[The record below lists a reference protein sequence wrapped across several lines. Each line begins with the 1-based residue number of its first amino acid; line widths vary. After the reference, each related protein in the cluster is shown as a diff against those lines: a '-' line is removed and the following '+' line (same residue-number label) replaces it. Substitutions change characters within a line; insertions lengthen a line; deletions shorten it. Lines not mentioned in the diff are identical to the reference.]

1 VLLGRA
7 DECARIDDL
16 LHKARCGRSGTL
28 VIRGDPGIGK
38 TALVDYADSRADG
51 MRVLRAVGVESETE
65 LPYAGLH
72 ELVRPVAG
80 LIERLPGQQRTAM
93 RHALALGG
101 GEVGDRFAVYAATLG
116 LVALAASE
124 RPVLCLIDDSHWLDR
139 GSAEA
144 LVFAARRL
152 EDDDVAIVFAAR
164 DAPPRGLT
172 APGVPELRL
181 GGLELAAAVQL
192 LADRHESIAPD
203 VARRIADATGGN
215 ALALLEAPREMGD
228 GQLSGRDAIDDPI
241 PVGEGIERAFLVRA
255 QGLPEGTAWALLVA
269 ATAGST
275 HVSTILAAADAKAD
289 VLDEAE
295 RAGLLRIEAGRV
307 RFRHPL
313 VRSAVYHGAPSGQRR
328 AAHRA
333 LAAVLAGP
341 EHSDRRAWHLAAAA
355 TGPNESVA
363 SALVTAADRV
373 GRRGGVAGQAEFLAR
388 AADLSPEPRLRVERL
403 LAAGLAAA
411 DAGLLDRGDGLLQ
424 VGLREADDP
433 RVRADLVLGRWDVMF
448 RGGRAAEWYQ
458 PTLATARSIEPI
470 DKGRSAALVAHAW
483 DFAFDL
489 LEPTESRELA
499 AWIWRLVGADALQAT
514 NLPALSALCW
524 QWMADGRRDDS
535 GDAAEV
541 GARLALNGDFD
552 QAAYFAECLTFTD
565 RFSQARNVLEELVAR
580 CRAEGRLTHLAYA
593 LVSLAR
599 LQLRCGELRRSY
611 ATASEALT
619 VAGDTGAS
627 WAIGYA
633 LQALARSEA
642 LLGRD
647 EECTQ
652 HALRAIELGATTGGR
667 CVAAPARHAL
677 GLMRL
682 GRGESAEALTELEAA
697 ARAVQEVREPGFMCH
712 GPDLIEALAAVGRA
726 DEALRG
732 ADDLARFG
740 QASGSHWISAVAA
753 RCVALTSP
761 DDEACGAF
769 VVALDRCASD
779 VPEYERAR
787 TQLLFGR
794 RLRHAGRRTEARVH
808 LRDAESAFESCGAL
822 PWAEQARR
830 ELGASGERARRRR
843 PDTRDDLTAQELQ
856 VAMIV
861 ADGASNREAAAR
873 LFLSP
878 KTIEKHLGSA
888 YRKLGVRSRTQLAN
902 RLQR

>member
-7 DECARIDDL
+7 EECARIDEL
-16 LHKARCGRSGTL
+16 LDRARCGRSGTL

-38 TALVDYADSRADG
+38 TALVDYAGSRADG
-51 MRVLRAVGVESETE
+51 MRVLRAVGVESETG
-65 LPYAGLH
+65 LPYSGLH

-80 LIERLPGQQRTAM
+80 LIRRLPRQQRTAM
-93 RHALALGG
+93 QNALALADGN
-101 GEVGDRFAVYAATLG
+101 VGDRFAVYAATLG

-144 LVFAARRL
+144 LLFAARRL

-164 DAPPRGLT
+164 DAPPRGLA

-181 GGLELAAAVQL
+181 DGLGYAAAVEL
-192 LADRHESIAPD
+192 LADRHESIATD
-203 VARRIADATGGN
+203 VARRIAQATGGN
-215 ALALLEAPREMGD
+215 PLALLEAPREMRE
-228 GQLSGRDAIDDPI
+228 GQLSGHDAIDDPI

-255 QGLPEGTAWALLVA
+255 RELPEGTAWALLVA
-269 ATAGST
+269 ATAGTT
-275 HVSTILAAADAKAD
+275 HVSTILAAANAHAD

-295 RAGLLRIEAGRV
+295 RVGLLWIEAGRV

-355 TGPNESVA
+355 TGPDESVA

-388 AADLSPEPRLRVERL
+388 AAELSPDPHVRVERL

-424 VGLREADDP
+424 LGLREADDP

-448 RGGRAAEWYQ
+448 RGGQAAEWYQ
-458 PTLATARSIEPI
+458 PTLAAARSIQSI
-470 DKGRSAALVAHAW
+470 DKARTAALVAHAW

-489 LEPTESRELA
+489 LEPNASRELA
-499 AWIWRLVGADALQAT
+499 AWIWALVGADALEAT

-541 GARLALNGDFD
+541 GARLALNREFD

-565 RFSQARNVLEELVAR
+565 RFSQARSVLEELVAR
-580 CRAEGRLTHLAYA
+580 CRAEGKLTHLAYA

-599 LQLRCGELRRSY
+599 LHLRCGELQRSY
-611 ATASEALT
+611 ATATEALT

-647 EECTQ
+647 HECTE
-652 HALRAIELGATTGGR
+652 HALRAIELGANTGGR

-677 GLMRL
+677 GLMHL
-682 GRGESAEALTELEAA
+682 GRGEIGAALEELEAA
-697 ARAVQEVREPGFMCH
+697 ASAVEEVREPGFMCH
-712 GPDLIEALAAVGRA
+712 APDLIEALAAVGRGDDA
-726 DEALRG
+726 ARA
-732 ADDLARFG
+732 ADDLGRAA
-740 QASGSHWISAVAA
+740 QESGSPWTSAVAA
-753 RCVALTSP
+753 RCLALTSP
-761 DDEACGAF
+761 DDEANGAF
-769 VVALDRCASD
+769 LLALDRCSD
-779 VPEYERAR
+779 EVPGYERAR
-787 TQLLFGR
+787 TRLLFGR
-794 RLRHAGRRTEARVH
+794 RLRHAGRRAEARAQ
-808 LRDAESAFESCGAL
+808 LRDAESGFEHCGAF

-830 ELGASGERARRRR
+830 ELAASGERARPRR

-878 KTIEKHLGSA
+878 KTIEKHLGNA